1 MTIARSQMNRQL
13 YQLGGGIMQL
23 NNGQEQP
30 IFPRLETLSQNLGQ
44 AEQTLGE
51 PSNQFNAS
59 SITTA
64 ITGRPPMNRG
74 GVASLVDREKYG
86 LGSKIKKFVRNIIP
100 NEVAQV
106 ASVAAPFVAP
116 FNPILAGAMAGLG
129 SFDKT
134 GRIGSSLLRGGLT
147 YAGGQ
152 AARYLGGA
160 GLQQGFSPFGGLGT
174 NPSTLLGVPYSS
186 PIGQRTGLELGQFF
200 ESPAMEFTTGDQT
213 VQKPIMEFTTGRQE
227 GIGEQIGKIFS
238 PSSNIDLATRARTA
252 MNLTGDVIKNI
263 YTDPRTGKVDFRAV
277 ISTISL
283 VPSYL
288 DAKKKAQEAGIPPD
302 QFNEQVFN
310 QEKEFF
316 RQKYASATSDSAF
329 GLTAPTGRIPVA
341 SIPTPVVQA
350 AEGGLMDDTGGIL
363 SIKLTPAQAK
373 AKGGIMGSEIPVRQ
387 NPGGITELDLRAKGG
402 YIPVGIKEKADD
414 VPAMLSKNEFVFT
427 ADAVRGAGNGNIN
440 KGAQKMYKL
449 MKSLEKKVKKI
460 KKVA

>member
-23 NNGQEQP
+23 NNGQEEP

-51 PSNQFNAS
+51 PTNQFNAS

-74 GVASLVDREKYG
+74 GVASLVDREQYG
-86 LGSKIKKFVRNIIP
+86 LGSKLKSFVRKVIP

-129 SFDKT
+129 SFDQT

-213 VQKPIMEFTTGRQE
+213 VQKPVMEFTTGRQE

-238 PSSNIDLATRARTA
+238 PSSNVDLATRAQTA
-252 MNLTGDVIKNI
+252 MNLTGEALKKLFTKADGTIDLRNVITTLSFI
-263 YTDPRTGKVDFRAV
+263 
-277 ISTISL
+277 
-283 VPSYL
+283 PSYL
-288 DAKKKAQEAGIPPD
+288 DAKKKADEIGIPLD

-310 QEKEFF
+310 QE
-316 RQKYASATSDSAF
+316 
-329 GLTAPTGRIPVA
+329 V
-341 SIPTPVVQA
+341 
-350 AEGGLMDDTGGIL
+350 
-363 SIKLTPAQAK
+363 
-373 AKGGIMGSEIPVRQ
+373 
-387 NPGGITELDLRAKGG
+387 
-402 YIPVGIKEKADD
+402 
-414 VPAMLSKNEFVFT
+414 
-427 ADAVRGAGNGNIN
+427 
-440 KGAQKMYKL
+440 
-449 MKSLEKKVKKI
+449 
-460 KKVA
+460 